1 MKFSHRIVGWVMV
14 ALGAVSFLVGSSPIF
29 PVYVEAFLLGTA
41 LFAAGAWVLAGKELR
56 DTMRKGLRFWR
67 EQRNSRS
74 LRPGIRGAGWGA
86 ASRRRIAQRGAGEV
100 ELMDPL
106 LPVRILKLARQHGG
120 SLTVALVAM
129 ELNVPLDQAQAGL
142 DECVRAG
149 NALPDY
155 DIARGH
161 ALYKFPEF
169 SGPDRDLLSN

>member
-1 MKFSHRIVGWVMV
+1 MKFSKRLVGWILV
-14 ALGAVSFLVGSSPIF
+14 ALGAVSFLVGASPIF
-29 PVYVEAFLLGTA
+29 PVWIEAFLLGSA
-41 LFAAGAWVLAGKELR
+41 LFGAGAWVLAGKELR
-56 DTMRKGLRFWR
+56 DTIRKGLKAARD
-67 EQRNSRS
+67 SRQS
-74 LRPGIRGAGWGA
+74 PPRLGQRPGRRGP
-86 ASRRRIAQRGAGEV
+86 ASIM
-100 ELMDPL
+100 LLDPL

-155 DIARGH
+155 DVARGH
-161 ALYKFPEF
+161 ALYTFPEF